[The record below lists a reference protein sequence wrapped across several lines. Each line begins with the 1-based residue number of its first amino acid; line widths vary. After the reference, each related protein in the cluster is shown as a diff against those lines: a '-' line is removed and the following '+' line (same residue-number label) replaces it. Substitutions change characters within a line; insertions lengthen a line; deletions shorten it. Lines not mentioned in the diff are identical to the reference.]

1 MDIGSLVG
9 GGGGGGIFGAI
20 GGIVGGIF
28 GGPLGAMI
36 GKAIGNM
43 AGEAVGQ
50 AMNEVADTL
59 QKENGMPGFLKNE
72 IQQMVKDEVAKL
84 KDDSVDCECQQQVND
99 DMQSAREDFVK
110 DLVKMILDFAQEAMG
125 EQGGQESGA
134 ASGSSGGGSQ
144 KPGAA
149 GGSQGS
155 GSAGNL
161 MNQIATDGAEAMG
174 ESAEGKPKSW
184 FEALSAALG
193 KALDAQ
199 AKKIEDLSA
208 KVNGMGAEDTDKP
221 SVMTELQS
229 ASQKMSFMMS
239 AANDVLKTIGQAL
252 GEMARKQ

>member
-1 MDIGSLVG
+1 MLDSIMG
-9 GGGGGGIFGAI
+9 GGGGGNIFGMV

-50 AMNEVADTL
+50 AMNQVVDTL
-59 QKENGMPGFLKNE
+59 QKENGMPGFLKDE
-72 IQQMVKDEVAKL
+72 IKQMVKDEVAKL

-99 DMQSAREDFVK
+99 DMQSSREDFIK
-110 DLVKMILDFAQEAMG
+110 DLVKMILDFVKQAMQQ
-125 EQGGQESGA
+125 QGGEESGS
-134 ASGSSGGGSQ
+134 ASGSSSGGSQ

-155 GSAGNL
+155 GGAGNL
-161 MNQIATDGAEAMG
+161 MNQIAMDGAEAMG
-174 ESAEGKPKSW
+174 ETGEGGKKKSW
-184 FEALSAALG
+184 YEALSEALG
-193 KALDAQ
+193 KVLDAQ
-199 AKKIEDLSA
+199 AEKIKGLSDKVSGMSEDDS
-208 KVNGMGAEDTDKP
+208 DKP

-229 ASQKMSFMMS
+229 ASQKMSFLMS